1 MEILKF
7 VFLILI
13 FLTSA
18 YIGISFAKR
27 FYIREK
33 ELINMRRAL
42 QIFEEKIKFTYETVP
57 DVFYDIS
64 KVINNEIGKI
74 FGNASTYMKEMT
86 SSEAWEKACD
96 EANTDLTKEDL
107 ITIKGMAKMLGKCD
121 LDGQVSEIKLME
133 KFIDTKIEDA
143 KMERNK
149 NEKMYKTLG
158 LTFGA
163 GIIVVLI

>member
-33 ELINMRRAL
+33 ELIDMRRAL

-96 EANTDLTKEDL
+96 EANTALTKEDL
-107 ITIKGMAKMLGKCD
+107 ITIKEN
-121 LDGQVSEIKLME
+121 VI
-133 KFIDTKIEDA
+133 
-143 KMERNK
+143 
-149 NEKMYKTLG
+149 
-158 LTFGA
+158 
-163 GIIVVLI
+163 